1 MEDELTP
8 TVVNSYGSAK
18 HTVIN
23 ANGQSVVY
31 WTPLQASG
39 TVEGV
44 TWGKQASDSAE
55 GELPLGAFNPIL
67 GLQYQNTS
75 VDTQSAVLNI
85 TVKLTVKVA
94 FKGQRLSKFDLC
106 PVCPEPEDT
115 ILTSWGGDITSYTE
129 YPYGTNFSV
138 NNGENAFIIQRKSIY
153 NNYMNIYNNSGSTYT
168 MQLLNNDIVLKMTG
182 PQAGFM

>member
-8 TVVNSYGSAK
+8 TLVNSYGSAK

-44 TWGKQASDSAE
+44 TWGRQASDSAE

-75 VDTQSAVLNI
+75 VDTQAAVLNI

-94 FKGQRLSKFDLC
+94 FKGQRLSKFDFC
-106 PVCPEPEDT
+106 PVCPVCPDCPDCPAPKDT
-115 ILTSWGGDITSYTE
+115 ILTRWGVPINNYTLSDGVDVTVNPN
-129 YPYGTNFSV
+129 YALYVIYDLGGANLYKYLVNGTNGS
-138 NNGENAFIIQRKSIY
+138 QSIRV
-153 NNYMNIYNNSGSTYT
+153 MKG
-168 MQLLNNDIVLKMTG
+168 
-182 PQAGFM
+182 

>member
-8 TVVNSYGSAK
+8 TLVNSYGSAK

-44 TWGKQASDSAE
+44 TWGRQASDSAE

-106 PVCPEPEDT
+106 PVCPACPEPEVP
-115 ILTSWGGDITSYTE
+115 ILIKWGIPIEDYTQVEKSTVSVE
-129 YPYGTNFSV
+129 YG
-138 NNGENAFIIQRKSIY
+138 
-153 NNYMNIYNNSGSTYT
+153 
-168 MQLLNNDIVLKMTG
+168 
-182 PQAGFM
+182 

>member
-8 TVVNSYGSAK
+8 TLVNSYGSAK

-31 WTPLQASG
+31 WIPLQASG

-44 TWGKQASDSAE
+44 TWGKQASILQKVSF
-55 GELPLGAFNPIL
+55 PGAFNPIL

-75 VDTQSAVLNI
+75 VDAQAAVLNI

-106 PVCPEPEDT
+106 PVCPDCPVCPVCPAPEDT
-115 ILTSWGGDITSYTE
+115 ILT
-129 YPYGTNFSV
+129 
-138 NNGENAFIIQRKSIY
+138 
-153 NNYMNIYNNSGSTYT
+153 
-168 MQLLNNDIVLKMTG
+168 
-182 PQAGFM
+182 

>member
-106 PVCPEPEDT
+106 PVCPACPEPEVP
-115 ILTSWGGDITSYTE
+115 ILIKWGIPIEDYTQVENSTVSVE
-129 YPYGTNFSV
+129 YG
-138 NNGENAFIIQRKSIY
+138 
-153 NNYMNIYNNSGSTYT
+153 
-168 MQLLNNDIVLKMTG
+168 
-182 PQAGFM
+182 